1 MVAWELDSSLWH
13 LAGACRKR
21 RFGYNGSRL
30 KGMRGRSWQMARQKK
45 RQVKLE
51 LPRDPSAIYS
61 NMVMITHN
69 VNEVIFDFIQVLP
82 NDDRAR
88 LQKRVIMTPTHSKL
102 FLNALQENVAKYEKS
117 HGVLSAPPRQTLA
130 DQLFGSVKPADDQDE

>member
-1 MVAWELDSSLWH
+1 MADSS
-13 LAGACRKR
+13 A
-21 RFGYNGSRL
+21 
-30 KGMRGRSWQMARQKK
+30 QK

-51 LPRDPSAIYS
+51 LPGDPSAIYA

-69 VNEVIFDFIQVLP
+69 ANEVVFDFIQVLP

-102 FLNALQENVAKYEKS
+102 FLKALEDNIAKYEAK
-117 HGVLSAPPRQTLA
+117 HGNLNAPPRQTLA
-130 DQLFGSVKPADDQDE
+130 DQLFGAVKPAEDDDDG

>member
-1 MVAWELDSSLWH
+1 MTDTNA
-13 LAGACRKR
+13 
-21 RFGYNGSRL
+21 
-30 KGMRGRSWQMARQKK
+30 KK
-45 RQVKLE
+45 RKVKLE

-69 VNEVIFDFIQVLP
+69 ANEVIFDFIQVLP

-102 FLNALQENVAKYEKS
+102 FLNALQENITKYETS
-117 HGVLSAPPRQTLA
+117 HGVLQTPPRQTLA
-130 DQLFGSVKPADDQDE
+130 DQLFGSVKAADDDDE

>member
-1 MVAWELDSSLWH
+1 
-13 LAGACRKR
+13 
-21 RFGYNGSRL
+21 
-30 KGMRGRSWQMARQKK
+30 MADTNAKK

-102 FLNALQENVAKYEKS
+102 FLNALQENMTKYETS
-117 HGVLSAPPRQTLA
+117 HGTLSTPPRQTLA
-130 DQLFGSVKPADDQDE
+130 DQLFGSVKPAEEDDE